1 MYDWFFNNAP
11 TRGSTGTSALLAKL
25 TARTRTMHSH
35 QAYNHLLNKT
45 LMPIIAEKYQDHC
58 DTTPVEKRKS
68 SFKFRND
75 TLKEMYAEESDAVK
89 ALVEKFRN
97 GDLGLDDEAFDALEN
112 DDDAEYVE
120 ELREVL
126 QKDEAKKSRD
136 REK

>member
-1 MYDWFFNNAP
+1 
-11 TRGSTGTSALLAKL
+11 
-25 TARTRTMHSH
+25 
-35 QAYNHLLNKT
+35 
-45 LMPIIAEKYQDHC
+45 
-58 DTTPVEKRKS
+58 
-68 SFKFRND
+68 
-75 TLKEMYAEESDAVK
+75 MYAEESDAVK

-126 QKDEAKKSRD
+126 QKDKAKNSKD

>member
-1 MYDWFFNNAP
+1 
-11 TRGSTGTSALLAKL
+11 
-25 TARTRTMHSH
+25 
-35 QAYNHLLNKT
+35 
-45 LMPIIAEKYQDHC
+45 
-58 DTTPVEKRKS
+58 
-68 SFKFRND
+68 
-75 TLKEMYAEESDAVK
+75 MYAEESDAVK